1 MKAIKTG
8 AIVLVIGLILYGV
21 CQLQDTDN
29 QLTEEEEI
37 KKDIRNA
44 ETISDILEM
53 QLVIQ
58 LFCQKKNIGD
68 FGYQDEEK
76 CKKDLM
82 EEIKEA
88 GDNIKEILVKEVEQA
103 SDEEK
108 ISKIIELRAILS
120 AGENASGEGVLFS
133 TDNIAWARE
142 KLKKEADAWLLRQIN
157 NLSSL
162 TGDELKKRIEELKAL
177 MKAFETASGEEGE
190 FFSNDVIKKARGQL
204 EKTSTSTSTPT
215 LKTKTSTGQEVLSLI
230 IETNFEK
237 SLNANEIPEE
247 IIEPIFEINIE
258 EIENLMIGKWNSF
271 DDAKS
276 TVFYNDNFTVVNIY
290 DEQEVSEGT
299 WTLKIVDGHEILL
312 TVIIQEEEYL
322 YSVADITPDNLELIH
337 LNRGNILRYNKI
349 ID

>member
-190 FFSNDVIKKARGQL
+190 FFSNDVVKKARGQL
-204 EKTSTSTSTPT
+204 EKTSKS
-215 LKTKTSTGQEVLSLI
+215 KTKTPTGQEVLSLI

-237 SLNANEIPEE
+237 SFNANEIPEE
-247 IIEPIFEINIE
+247 IIEPILEINIE

-290 DEQEVSEGT
+290 DGQEVSEGT
-299 WTLKIVDGHEILL
+299 WILKSVDGHEILL
-312 TVIIQEEEYL
+312 IVIIQEEEHL
-322 YSVADITPDNLELIH
+322 YSVTDITPDNLELIH
-337 LNRGNILRYNKI
+337 LNRGNILRYNKM

>member
-53 QLVIQ
+53 QLAIQ
-58 LFCQKKNIGD
+58 LFCQKKNVGD
-68 FGYQDEEK
+68 FGHQDEEK

-190 FFSNDVIKKARGQL
+190 FFSNDVVKKARGQL
-204 EKTSTSTSTPT
+204 EKTSKS
-215 LKTKTSTGQEVLSLI
+215 KTKTPTGQEVLSLI

-237 SLNANEIPEE
+237 SFNANEIPEE
-247 IIEPIFEINIE
+247 IIEPILEINIE

-290 DEQEVSEGT
+290 DGQEVSEGT
-299 WTLKIVDGHEILL
+299 WILKSVDGHEILL
-312 TVIIQEEEYL
+312 IVIIQEEEHL
-322 YSVADITPDNLELIH
+322 YSVTDITPDNLELIH
-337 LNRGNILRYNKI
+337 LNRGNILRYNKM

>member
-1 MKAIKTG
+1 MKAIKIG
-8 AIVLVIGLILYGV
+8 AVVLVIGLILYGV
-21 CQLQDTDN
+21 CQLQDTNN

-103 SDEEK
+103 LDEEK

-190 FFSNDVIKKARGQL
+190 FFSNDVVKKARGQL
-204 EKTSTSTSTPT
+204 EKTSKS
-215 LKTKTSTGQEVLSLI
+215 KTKTPTGQEVLSLI

-237 SLNANEIPEE
+237 SFNANEIPEE
-247 IIEPIFEINIE
+247 IIEPILEINIE

-299 WTLKIVDGHEILL
+299 WTLKIVDGYEILL

-322 YSVADITPDNLELIH
+322 YSVADITPDNLELIY